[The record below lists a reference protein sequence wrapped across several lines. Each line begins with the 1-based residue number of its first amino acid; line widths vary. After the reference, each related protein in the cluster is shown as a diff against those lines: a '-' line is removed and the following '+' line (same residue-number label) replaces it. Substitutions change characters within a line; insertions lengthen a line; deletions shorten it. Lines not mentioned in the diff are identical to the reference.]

1 MPQLDTSTYSSQIFW
16 LFSSFAFLYF
26 MLKLKIIPLFDDL
39 RQKRWENIEGTKEAA
54 DRFEKEGEEINREW
68 KKLLED
74 ARKKSGEI
82 LSKSDHDAKSYYA
95 NGRNEFLNSM
105 QTRLSKTK
113 SMLAKQESEVEKNIL
128 EGIAPLT
135 VDIVVR
141 SSGNILS
148 KNKVDAYL
156 KDNLSSLKKNLDFR
170 SKNV

>member
-1 MPQLDTSTYSSQIFW
+1 
-16 LFSSFAFLYF
+16 
-26 MLKLKIIPLFDDL
+26 
-39 RQKRWENIEGTKEAA
+39 
-54 DRFEKEGEEINREW
+54 
-68 KKLLED
+68 LED